1 MKKVLITGSSLPFK
15 EKEIEILKD
24 TAQVLVDD
32 TWKKDVILKMI
43 PEMDGLLV
51 DVGADI
57 DREIIERGQKLKI
70 IVEYGVGIDNID
82 IEAASE
88 KGIYV
93 CNLPHVFTVEVAEF
107 AAGLILTL
115 SKHIIRQDSDIKRKG
130 EWDSSLYSPLL
141 LSGKTIGFV
150 GYGRIARKLK
160 EILSGFSLRAIA
172 YDPYLDHD
180 MISNEDIIK
189 TGLEDLL
196 KQSDIVSIHVPLNKE
211 TRDLIDRDRLSLMK
225 KNAILVNVSRGAI
238 VNEDHLYDALRFGR
252 ISGAALDVLSAESSV
267 KDNPLRKLDN
277 IILTPHIAWKSEFS
291 IENVEVQAAAK
302 VRDFLKGKEVDGCV
316 NL

>member
-1 MKKVLITGSSLPFK
+1 MPYKDK
-15 EKEIEILKD
+15 EADILKNV
-24 TAQVLVDD
+24 AEVIVDD
-32 TWKKDVILKMI
+32 IWQKEVILKII

-70 IVEYGVGIDNID
+70 IVEYGVGVDNID

-107 AAGLILTL
+107 AAGLILAL
-115 SKHIIRQDSDIKRKG
+115 SKQIIRQDSDIKRKG
-130 EWDSSLYSPLL
+130 EWDSSGYSPLL
-141 LSGKTIGFV
+141 LAGKTIGFI

-160 EILSGFSLRAIA
+160 EILSGFRLKSIA
-172 YDPYLDHD
+172 YDPYLDED
-180 MISNEDIIK
+180 MILKDDTVK

-196 KQSDIVSIHVPLNKE
+196 RQSDIVSIHVPLNKE
-211 TRDLIDRDRLSLMK
+211 TRDLIDRERLSLMK
-225 KNAILVNVSRGAI
+225 KNAILVNVSRGAV
-238 VNEDHLYDALRFGR
+238 VNEDHLYDALRSGK

-267 KDNPLRKLDN
+267 QDNPLRKLDN

-291 IENVEVQAAAK
+291 IENAEIQAATK
-302 VRDFLKGKEVDGCV
+302 VRDFLKGKEVEGCV